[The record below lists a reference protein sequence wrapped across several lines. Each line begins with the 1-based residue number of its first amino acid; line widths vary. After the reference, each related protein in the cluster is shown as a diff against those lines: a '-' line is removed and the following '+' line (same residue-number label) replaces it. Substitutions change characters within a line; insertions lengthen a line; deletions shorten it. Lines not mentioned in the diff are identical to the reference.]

1 MVHVKNISKERLSKL
16 VNVRGFFP
24 SLWEG
29 LGEGAKL
36 DVHQAL
42 SPTLSQ
48 REREKD
54 CKIIKDNWAS
64 SSCTS
69 RWGLSV
75 RLVIVFFLLVVP
87 VYATSIG
94 DYYKHLT
101 QAITALDSLAQIA
114 NENETTPAFEMRS
127 TETIAS
133 VRQLLPA
140 SETVE
145 LGQQGFTV
153 DNSWLQTELEK
164 YKTASV
170 TERPV
175 LRSQV
180 IERLQAI
187 RERINEVELIASDN
201 HDKDQKTKKLAE
213 ILQRPEYARKVKQ
226 ESAIGRLW
234 RQFVSWLGSLFPKP
248 KPIAPGTAGIFSK
261 VAQVFVIVLALAVLI
276 FVTRLF
282 LPRLLH
288 NRRTKRKAK
297 EGPRIVLGE
306 RLEPDQSSTDL
317 LSEAESLARSGD
329 LRAAIRKAYIALL
342 LELGERKIITLEQH
356 KTNNDYL
363 RAVRRIESLYPNVKQ
378 LTDSFE
384 LHWYGLARAT
394 ETDWQT
400 FRSGY
405 KQALST

>member
-1 MVHVKNISKERLSKL
+1 MAHVLKYILKSIWALSS
-16 VNVRGFFP
+16 FP
-24 SLWEG
+24 SRW
-29 LGEGAKL
+29 
-36 DVHQAL
+36 D
-42 SPTLSQ
+42 
-48 REREKD
+48 REKWKGFSD
-54 CKIIKDNWAS
+54 IKP
-64 SSCTS
+64 S
-69 RWGLSV
+69 RRPSPNGRGSLTV
-75 RLVIVFFLLVVP
+75 RLGIVFFLLIVP
-87 VYATSIG
+87 VHATSMS
-94 DYYKHLT
+94 DYYKHIT
-101 QAITALDSLAQIA
+101 QAITALDGLAQIA

-127 TETIAS
+127 AETISS

-145 LGQQGFTV
+145 SGQQGFTV

-164 YKTASV
+164 YKTASA

-175 LRSQV
+175 LRDQV

-187 RERINEVELIASDN
+187 RERINEAESTASEN

-234 RQFVSWLGSLFPKP
+234 RQFVKWLGSLIPKP
-248 KPIAPGTAGIFSK
+248 KPIAPGAAGIFSK

-276 FVTRLF
+276 FVARLF

-297 EGPRIVLGE
+297 ENPRIVLGE
-306 RLEPDQSSTDL
+306 RLAPDQSATDL
-317 LSEAESLARSGD
+317 LSEAEALARSGD

-356 KTNNDYL
+356 KTNRDYL

-405 KQALST
+405 KQALAT

>member
-1 MVHVKNISKERLSKL
+1 MIHFLKYILKERLNNL
-16 VNVRGFFP
+16 VNMYGFFP

-36 DVHQAL
+36 DAHKAL
-42 SPTLSQ
+42 SPALSQ

-54 CKIIKDNWAS
+54 CKLIKSIWALS
-64 SSCTS
+64 SPNGRGSLT
-69 RWGLSV
+69 V
-75 RLVIVFFLLVVP
+75 RVGIVFFLLIVP
-87 VYATSIG
+87 AHATSIS
-94 DYYKHLT
+94 DYYKHIS
-101 QAITALDSLAQIA
+101 QAIAALDSLAQIA

-127 TETIAS
+127 AETISS

-145 LGQQGFTV
+145 LDQQGFMV

-175 LRSQV
+175 LRGQV

-187 RERINEVELIASDN
+187 RERINEVELTASDN

-213 ILQRPEYARKVKQ
+213 ILQRPAYARKVKQ
-226 ESAIGRLW
+226 ESAIGRLL
-234 RQFVSWLGSLFPKP
+234 RQFFKWLESLIPKP
-248 KPIAPGTAGIFSK
+248 KPIARLPGIFSK

-276 FVTRLF
+276 FVARLF
-282 LPRLLH
+282 LPRLLQS
-288 NRRTKRKAK
+288 RRTKRKTRG
-297 EGPRIVLGE
+297 GPRIVLGE
-306 RLEPDQSSTDL
+306 RLAPDQSATDL
-317 LSEAESLARSGD
+317 LSQAEALARSGD

-356 KTNNDYL
+356 KTNRDYL
-363 RAVRRIESLYPNVKQ
+363 RAVRRIETLYPNVKQ

-394 ETDWQT
+394 EADWQT

>member
-1 MVHVKNISKERLSKL
+1 
-16 VNVRGFFP
+16 
-24 SLWEG
+24 
-29 LGEGAKL
+29 
-36 DVHQAL
+36 
-42 SPTLSQ
+42 
-48 REREKD
+48 
-54 CKIIKDNWAS
+54 
-64 SSCTS
+64 
-69 RWGLSV
+69 V
-75 RLVIVFFLLVVP
+75 RLGILFFLLIVP
-87 VYATSIG
+87 VHATSISA
-94 DYYKHLT
+94 YYKHIT
-101 QAITALDSLAQIA
+101 QAINALDSLAQIA
-114 NENETTPAFEMRS
+114 NENETTPAFETR
-127 TETIAS
+127 TAETISS

-164 YKTASV
+164 YKTASA

-175 LRSQV
+175 LRGQV

-187 RERINEVELIASDN
+187 RERLNEVESTASEN

-226 ESAIGRLW
+226 ESAIGRLL
-234 RQFVSWLGSLFPKP
+234 RQFVKWLENLFPKP
-248 KPIAPGTAGIFSK
+248 KPIAPGAAGVLSK
-261 VAQVFVIVLALAVLI
+261 VAQVFVIVLALAVLV
-276 FVTRLF
+276 FVGRLF

-288 NRRTKRKAK
+288 SRRAKRKVK

-306 RLEPDQSSTDL
+306 RLEPDQSATDL
-317 LSEAESLARSGD
+317 LSEAEALARGGD

-342 LELGERKIITLEQH
+342 LELGDRKIITLEQH
-356 KTNNDYL
+356 KTNHDYL
-363 RAVRRIESLYPNVKQ
+363 RAVRRIESLYPSVKQ

-405 KQALST
+405 RQALSA